1 MNTEAASIIWGGGAV
16 VVFFVIVGFLRALV
30 RVCPADTVLVISGFE
45 HTEGG
50 IKYGFRIVRGG
61 WTFVVPFLERVEV
74 LDLTIIPVNVQIEGV
89 NSANGIT
96 VGADASACVCIDDSD
111 PALLFNAVERL
122 LGKSRTEIQEQIQ
135 MTMVGIFRGALNR
148 TTPLQAIGMAEDM
161 DRGPESEAGEPI
173 QQAVEGTTKRSGF
186 RELLLKDCSED
197 LSSFGVKVVSVSL
210 QRIWD
215 TSQYIAN
222 LANKTLSRKRQEVEI
237 EEARLRAQADTAES
251 DSQRRIEVAT
261 NAAGQQIVEARQKLE
276 VYRQQSD
283 AEIQQASLEA
293 DSAVAAANNVGQRR
307 VQEVTVKLQEFKN
320 RSDVV
325 VMSEAKRTKAE
336 ILAQGAAE
344 ATEIVQGTRNDLL
357 ERRTRILAESGDTGK
372 IVLFMA
378 QLPHLFRSFKEHAA
392 GLSVD
397 RLLVMGEEGGFND
410 AVNRGP
416 KALVDFLGHFQEAFG
431 VNVRDFFTIGGE
443 HKVPER
449 HSDPGKEDVR

>member
-1 MNTEAASIIWGGGAV
+1 MSMETASIIWGVGGAA
-16 VVFFVIVGFLRALV
+16 VFFLIVGFLKTLV
-30 RVCPADTVLVISGFE
+30 RVCPANTILVISGFE
-45 HTEGG
+45 HTVGG
-50 IKYGFRIVRGG
+50 TKYGFRIVPGG

-111 PALLFNAVERL
+111 PALLYNAVERL
-122 LGKSRTEIQEQIQ
+122 LGKSRQEIQEQIQ
-135 MTMVGIFRGALNR
+135 MTMVGNFRGALNR
-148 TTPLQAIGMAEDM
+148 TTPLQAIGMAEDK
-161 DRGPESEAGEPI
+161 DTEDSEAGEAAE
-173 QQAVEGTTKRSGF
+173 QADEGSSKRSGF
-186 RELLLKDCSED
+186 RELLLKDCTED

-237 EEARLRAQADTAES
+237 EEARLRAQAETAES

-261 NAAGQQIVEARQKLE
+261 NTANQQIVEARQKLE

-293 DSAVAAANNVGQRR
+293 DSAVAAANNEGQRR
-307 VQEVTVKLQEFKN
+307 VQEVTVKLQELKN

-325 VMSEAKRTKAE
+325 VMSEAQRTKAE
-336 ILAQGAAE
+336 ILAQGAAQ
-344 ATEIVQGTRNDLL
+344 ATEIVQGTRNELL
-357 ERRTRILAESGDTGK
+357 ERRARILAEAGDTGK
-372 IVLFMA
+372 IALFMA

-397 RLLVMGEEGGFND
+397 SLLVMGEEGGFND

-431 VNVRDFFTIGGE
+431 VNVREFFSTGDQGGVSE
-443 HKVPER
+443 GR
-449 HSDPGKEDVR
+449 SDLKKEDAR